1 MKFRVL
7 NPDGSKPNL
16 MLIALEEWWASQ
28 LDPCGMDGFSMEED
42 GTLDLMDRSGRYACP
57 PIDRFRVVMEPSYAG
72 SAHVA
77 FLDGTK

>member
-7 NPDGSKPNL
+7 NPDGSVPDL
-16 MLIALEEWWASQ
+16 EQIALNEEWAGELIYCDTNGFALADDGALVA
-28 LDPCGMDGFSMEED
+28 LDEC
-42 GTLDLMDRSGRYACP
+42 GRYAYP

-77 FLDGTK
+77 FLASP